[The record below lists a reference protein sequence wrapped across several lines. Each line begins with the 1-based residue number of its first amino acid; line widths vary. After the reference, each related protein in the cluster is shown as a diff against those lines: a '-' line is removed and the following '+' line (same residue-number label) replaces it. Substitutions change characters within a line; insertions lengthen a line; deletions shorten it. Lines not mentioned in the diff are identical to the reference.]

1 LNGLKI
7 QSKALTRQQKKKT
20 LAGGLTEGAKVATN
34 TTPAT
39 TGEGVTRG
47 VSPPTILDKAT
58 TLRRDPNME
67 PTDPRVRIA
76 VLVGAL
82 KLEVLGMKR
91 RGRSVYAIVKDEF
104 GLRGN
109 KRRVLEQLQDIKE
122 RLNEPY
128 PPQAEK

>member
-1 LNGLKI
+1 MN
-7 QSKALTRQQKKKT
+7 
-20 LAGGLTEGAKVATN
+20 
-34 TTPAT
+34 
-39 TGEGVTRG
+39 
-47 VSPPTILDKAT
+47 
-58 TLRRDPNME
+58 

-82 KLEVLGMKR
+82 KLEVAGMKR

-109 KRRVLEQLQDIKE
+109 KRRVLEQLQEIKE

>member
-1 LNGLKI
+1 
-7 QSKALTRQQKKKT
+7 
-20 LAGGLTEGAKVATN
+20 
-34 TTPAT
+34 
-39 TGEGVTRG
+39 
-47 VSPPTILDKAT
+47 
-58 TLRRDPNME
+58 ME
-67 PTDPRVRIA
+67 PSDPRVRIA

-82 KLEVLGMKR
+82 KLEVAGMKR

-109 KRRVLEQLQDIKE
+109 KKRVLEQLQDIKE

>member
-1 LNGLKI
+1 
-7 QSKALTRQQKKKT
+7 
-20 LAGGLTEGAKVATN
+20 
-34 TTPAT
+34 
-39 TGEGVTRG
+39 
-47 VSPPTILDKAT
+47 
-58 TLRRDPNME
+58 ME

-109 KRRVLEQLQDIKE
+109 KKRVLEQLQDIKE

>member
-1 LNGLKI
+1 MN
-7 QSKALTRQQKKKT
+7 
-20 LAGGLTEGAKVATN
+20 
-34 TTPAT
+34 
-39 TGEGVTRG
+39 
-47 VSPPTILDKAT
+47 
-58 TLRRDPNME
+58 

-82 KLEVLGMKR
+82 KLEGLGMKR

-109 KRRVLEQLQDIKE
+109 KRRVLEQLQEIKE

>member
-1 LNGLKI
+1 MN
-7 QSKALTRQQKKKT
+7 
-20 LAGGLTEGAKVATN
+20 
-34 TTPAT
+34 
-39 TGEGVTRG
+39 
-47 VSPPTILDKAT
+47 
-58 TLRRDPNME
+58 

-109 KRRVLEQLQDIKE
+109 KKRVLEQLQEIKE

>member
-1 LNGLKI
+1 MN
-7 QSKALTRQQKKKT
+7 
-20 LAGGLTEGAKVATN
+20 
-34 TTPAT
+34 
-39 TGEGVTRG
+39 
-47 VSPPTILDKAT
+47 
-58 TLRRDPNME
+58 

-82 KLEVLGMKR
+82 KLEVAGMKR

-128 PPQAEK
+128 PPQTEK

>member
-1 LNGLKI
+1 MGFE
-7 QSKALTRQQKKKT
+7 ARR
-20 LAGGLTEGAKVATN
+20 EGDR
-34 TTPAT
+34 
-39 TGEGVTRG
+39 VTM
-47 VSPPTILDKAT
+47 
-58 TLRRDPNME
+58 N

-109 KRRVLEQLQDIKE
+109 KKRVLEQLQDIKE

-128 PPQAEK
+128 PPKAEK

>member
-1 LNGLKI
+1 MN
-7 QSKALTRQQKKKT
+7 
-20 LAGGLTEGAKVATN
+20 
-34 TTPAT
+34 
-39 TGEGVTRG
+39 
-47 VSPPTILDKAT
+47 
-58 TLRRDPNME
+58 

>member
-1 LNGLKI
+1 MN
-7 QSKALTRQQKKKT
+7 
-20 LAGGLTEGAKVATN
+20 
-34 TTPAT
+34 
-39 TGEGVTRG
+39 
-47 VSPPTILDKAT
+47 
-58 TLRRDPNME
+58 

-109 KRRVLEQLQDIKE
+109 KKRVLEQLQEIKE

-128 PPQAEK
+128 PPQAER

>member
-1 LNGLKI
+1 MN
-7 QSKALTRQQKKKT
+7 
-20 LAGGLTEGAKVATN
+20 
-34 TTPAT
+34 
-39 TGEGVTRG
+39 
-47 VSPPTILDKAT
+47 
-58 TLRRDPNME
+58 

-109 KRRVLEQLQDIKE
+109 KKRVLEQLQDIKA

>member
-1 LNGLKI
+1 
-7 QSKALTRQQKKKT
+7 
-20 LAGGLTEGAKVATN
+20 
-34 TTPAT
+34 
-39 TGEGVTRG
+39 
-47 VSPPTILDKAT
+47 
-58 TLRRDPNME
+58 ME
-67 PTDPRVRIA
+67 PSDPRVRIA

-82 KLEVLGMKR
+82 KLEVAGMKR

-109 KRRVLEQLQDIKE
+109 KKRVLEQLQDTKE

>member
-1 LNGLKI
+1 MN
-7 QSKALTRQQKKKT
+7 
-20 LAGGLTEGAKVATN
+20 
-34 TTPAT
+34 
-39 TGEGVTRG
+39 
-47 VSPPTILDKAT
+47 
-58 TLRRDPNME
+58 

-109 KRRVLEQLQDIKE
+109 KKRVLEQLQDIKD

-128 PPQAEK
+128 PPKAEK

>member
-1 LNGLKI
+1 MN
-7 QSKALTRQQKKKT
+7 
-20 LAGGLTEGAKVATN
+20 
-34 TTPAT
+34 
-39 TGEGVTRG
+39 
-47 VSPPTILDKAT
+47 
-58 TLRRDPNME
+58 

-82 KLEVLGMKR
+82 KLEVAGMKR

-109 KRRVLEQLQDIKE
+109 KKRVLEQLQDIKD

-128 PPQAEK
+128 PEPPQKEEL

>member
-1 LNGLKI
+1 MN
-7 QSKALTRQQKKKT
+7 
-20 LAGGLTEGAKVATN
+20 
-34 TTPAT
+34 
-39 TGEGVTRG
+39 
-47 VSPPTILDKAT
+47 
-58 TLRRDPNME
+58 

-82 KLEVLGMKR
+82 KLEVLGMTR

-109 KRRVLEQLQDIKE
+109 KKRVLEQLQEIKE

-128 PPQAEK
+128 PPQAER

>member
-1 LNGLKI
+1 MN
-7 QSKALTRQQKKKT
+7 
-20 LAGGLTEGAKVATN
+20 
-34 TTPAT
+34 
-39 TGEGVTRG
+39 
-47 VSPPTILDKAT
+47 
-58 TLRRDPNME
+58 

-109 KRRVLEQLQDIKE
+109 KRRVLEQLTDIKE
-122 RLNEPY
+122 RLEEPY
-128 PPQAEK
+128 L

>member
-1 LNGLKI
+1 MN
-7 QSKALTRQQKKKT
+7 
-20 LAGGLTEGAKVATN
+20 
-34 TTPAT
+34 
-39 TGEGVTRG
+39 
-47 VSPPTILDKAT
+47 
-58 TLRRDPNME
+58 

-82 KLEVLGMKR
+82 KLEVLGMTR

-109 KRRVLEQLQDIKE
+109 KKRVLEQLQEIKE

>member
-1 LNGLKI
+1 
-7 QSKALTRQQKKKT
+7 
-20 LAGGLTEGAKVATN
+20 
-34 TTPAT
+34 
-39 TGEGVTRG
+39 
-47 VSPPTILDKAT
+47 
-58 TLRRDPNME
+58 ME
-67 PTDPRVRIA
+67 PSDPRVRIA

-82 KLEVLGMKR
+82 KLEVAGMKR

-109 KRRVLEQLQDIKE
+109 KRRVLEQLQEIKE

>member
-1 LNGLKI
+1 
-7 QSKALTRQQKKKT
+7 
-20 LAGGLTEGAKVATN
+20 
-34 TTPAT
+34 
-39 TGEGVTRG
+39 
-47 VSPPTILDKAT
+47 
-58 TLRRDPNME
+58 ME
-67 PTDPRVRIA
+67 PSDPRVRIA

-91 RGRSVYAIVKDEF
+91 RGRSVYAIVKEVF

-109 KRRVLEQLQDIKE
+109 KMRVLEQLQEIKE

>member
-1 LNGLKI
+1 
-7 QSKALTRQQKKKT
+7 
-20 LAGGLTEGAKVATN
+20 
-34 TTPAT
+34 
-39 TGEGVTRG
+39 
-47 VSPPTILDKAT
+47 
-58 TLRRDPNME
+58 ME

>member
-1 LNGLKI
+1 MN
-7 QSKALTRQQKKKT
+7 
-20 LAGGLTEGAKVATN
+20 
-34 TTPAT
+34 
-39 TGEGVTRG
+39 
-47 VSPPTILDKAT
+47 
-58 TLRRDPNME
+58 

-91 RGRSVYAIVKDEF
+91 RERSVYAIVKDEF

-109 KRRVLEQLQDIKE
+109 KKRVLEQLQEIKE

-128 PPQAEK
+128 PPQAER